1 MKRGNLTVPAAVE
14 NVVVNNHAFFT
25 CLKLKIINYHA
36 LAGIIQHDV
45 ERMIGRA
52 TTINS
57 LVVAIKRYSDSL
69 VQGSDAKPQRLKF
82 LKDATITLTSDVA
95 DITLRPRKSELPN
108 VLKRLAE
115 VSERLDETPDIF
127 KSSGL
132 IRLIAGK
139 NEYISSIRS
148 GLGKINIARELKGL
162 SKLTLHLSSQTKRD
176 SEFGLFISELL
187 YRKGIGVVHSFIDED
202 TVILVKKA
210 DAFRAYE
217 ILDEEIR
224 RSDAILPKAKAIRR
238 ARAAR
243 DADSNH

>member
-1 MKRGNLTVPAAVE
+1 KR
-14 NVVVNNHAFFT
+14 
-25 CLKLKIINYHA
+25 I
-36 LAGIIQHDV
+36 
-45 ERMIGRA
+45 
-52 TTINS
+52 
-57 LVVAIKRYSDSL
+57 
-69 VQGSDAKPQRLKF
+69 
-82 LKDATITLTSDVA
+82 
-95 DITLRPRKSELPN
+95 
-108 VLKRLAE
+108 AE